1 MRLVSRPRALHIK
14 NIQMPSPPGRRKRG
28 REGLR
33 VSTATRVRIYGLHG
47 AIVQIM
53 FMKQCS
59 GRRPPFSSSRRSYTQ
74 RSCLLCVYAHA
85 VCVGYCRVAVLVL
98 HIG

>member
-14 NIQMPSPPGRRKRG
+14 NIQMPSPPEE
-28 REGLR
+28 RESSLWTR
-33 VSTATRVRIYGLHG
+33 VSTATRARIYGLHG

-59 GRRPPFSSSRRSYTQ
+59 GRRPPFSSSRRSYIQ
-74 RSCLLCVYAHA
+74 RSCLLCVYARA
-85 VCVGYCRVAVLVL
+85 VCVGYCRVLVL
-98 HIG
+98 LLDIG